1 MGVQE
6 LHPGRESERKQI
18 GLGVG
23 VEVQFRE
30 EEVGS
35 GSYGPPE
42 EPLAAG
48 ALFKG
53 KKWIFQQPQ
62 SLYCCTKGC
71 IDHGE
76 RSAWQRQ
83 SRVCS
88 AGSLLRPFA
97 RGAQTVPGCQA
108 PAVRQAPAR
117 RLLTNTAGPGA
128 LAPGAKDVHGPREAS
143 AQGDT
148 HKRAE
153 GGYGSVMSEEKG
165 EGEHY

>member
-1 MGVQE
+1 MTNSRGESGSPRAPPRPRVGE
-6 LHPGRESERKQI
+6 KANRPGGGGGGGGSK
-18 GLGVG
+18 
-23 VEVQFRE
+23 FRE

-88 AGSLLRPFA
+88 AGSLRRPFA

-117 RLLTNTAGPGA
+117 RLLTNTARPGA
-128 LAPGAKDVHGPREAS
+128 LAPGAKDVHCTRVA
-143 AQGDT
+143 T
-148 HKRAE
+148 CF
-153 GGYGSVMSEEKG
+153 
-165 EGEHY
+165 